1 MTALPQ
7 SSVKFPRKVHHVWT
21 GGAGGWAWGTGIQ
34 GPSLSG
40 LCRKE
45 DAVRAGMMWEGPVPG

>member
-21 GGAGGWAWGTGIQ
+21 GDGGLGLGNWHP
-34 GPSLSG
+34 GPFPLRSLQKG
-40 LCRKE
+40 GCR
-45 DAVRAGMMWEGPVPG
+45 

>member
-21 GGAGGWAWGTGIQ
+21 GGGGAGLGELASRALPSQVSAERRMPLGQ
-34 GPSLSG
+34 G
-40 LCRKE
+40 
-45 DAVRAGMMWEGPVPG
+45 